1 MSNKSHKNLEDKRCV
16 AKRKFDRLAQKKDP
30 TPEDLQRQIDV
41 AGELALLHAKTLT
54 VAQAEQWADEFISE
68 RPSKE
73 RFYWAG
79 EFVGSVK
86 THQENRRG
94 PPPDSK
100 RQAPSDVYDPIV
112 RSARKLLGHVG
123 FDISSE
129 ELSELKL
136 RVDQLC
142 GLLPPLSTHELRLI
156 LRRLKEEM
164 GR

>member
-1 MSNKSHKNLEDKRCV
+1 
-16 AKRKFDRLAQKKDP
+16 
-30 TPEDLQRQIDV
+30 
-41 AGELALLHAKTLT
+41 LALLNAKTMT

-68 RPSKE
+68 HPSTE
-73 RFYWAG
+73 RIYWAG

-100 RQAPSDVYDPIV
+100 RQAPSDEYDPIV

-123 FDISSE
+123 FDLSSE
-129 ELSELKL
+129 ELSELKQ

-142 GLLPPLSTHELRLI
+142 GLLSPPSTNELRLI
-156 LRRLKEEM
+156 LRRMKKEM